1 MADATTE
8 SGLQDEPR
16 RLDIDPRRARKLVRA
31 SGEVAWDRVE
41 TAEDFATAAILYFH
55 AYTRAVLKVLG
66 PVLMKQDQL
75 EALDC
80 AWQQSNWFADLDAV
94 YAIRDGKQPWTSLLP
109 PTTPATSDAGRRD
122 G

>member
-8 SGLQDEPR
+8 SGLQDVPR

-31 SGEVAWDRVE
+31 SGEVAWNRVE

-66 PVLMKQDQL
+66 PVLNQDQL

-94 YAIRDGKQPWTSLLP
+94 YAVRDGKQPWTSLLLP
-109 PTTPATSDAGRRD
+109 ASLATSDAGRRD